1 MSKIAPETAAAE
13 AASADEIRSHLLCLL
28 DRLDDLQLF
37 QAGAHL
43 SMAIHC
49 LDSATPEPRG
59 TEGSNSE
66 TSTFA
71 GRGGSFETIHDG

>member
-1 MSKIAPETAAAE
+1 MSKVAPDTEDSK

-49 LDSATPEPRG
+49 LDSAAPGPRG

-66 TSTFA
+66 TTTFA